1 MKRFYLLF
9 LFVLALF
16 FSALPQGAQAEKI
29 INNESL
35 YLAPEET
42 ITGNVYATSKDI
54 TIEGE
59 IEGDLIAMAEKIN
72 IKGHLDG
79 DLIAIAEDIIIDGE
93 INGNVRIMGKTLT
106 INGIIARNLNFIGQ
120 SLFLE
125 KDSQVFWDISAISQ
139 NIEIKGYVLK
149 NAHLWYETLN
159 LEGNIAGN
167 LKIKGDKN
175 STFNL
180 SPNANINGDFYHQG
194 FLNQQ
199 TINTSS
205 IKGLIYKTE
214 ANNYRESSWPT
225 WWQIL
230 IYQIIAIFIIAVI
243 LLKINKN
250 LFFNTQKQLQKK
262 PLVALGWGLLIIALT
277 PLLIILSALS
287 FIGLPL
293 AIIIFSIWLIIISLG
308 PIFVAFLL
316 GIEIVKKLK
325 IKTKHPNICSL
336 LLGIVIIACFNMIPV
351 IGIILL
357 FLSSALGSGALLL
370 NLKK

>member
-9 LFVLALF
+9 FFVLALF

-59 IEGDLIAMAEKIN
+59 IEGDLIAIAEKIH
-72 IKGHLDG
+72 IQGHLDG
-79 DLIAIAEDIIIDGE
+79 DLIAIAEDIVINGE

-106 INGIIARNLNFIGQ
+106 INGTIARNLNFIGQ

-125 KDSQVFWDISAISQ
+125 KNAQVFWDMNIISQ
-139 NIEIKGYVLK
+139 NIEIKGSVLK
-149 NAHLWYETLN
+149 NAHFWYEKLN
-159 LEGNIAGN
+159 LEGNIAGD

-180 SPNANINGDFYHQG
+180 SPNANITGDFYYQG
-194 FLNQQ
+194 LLNQQ
-199 TINTSS
+199 TVNTSS

-214 ANNYRESSWPT
+214 ANNYKESSWPT

-230 IYQIIAIFIIAVI
+230 IYQIIAIFIIALI

-250 LFFNTQKQLQKK
+250 LFFNIQKELKKK
-262 PLVALGWGLLIIALT
+262 PLVALGWGLLIITLT
-277 PLLIILSALS
+277 PLLIILSTLS

-293 AIIIFSIWLIIISLG
+293 AIIMLSIWLIVIILG
-308 PIFVAFLL
+308 PIFLAFLL
-316 GIEIVKKLK
+316 GIEIIKKLK
-325 IKTKHPNICSL
+325 IKTKHPNIFSL
-336 LLGIVIIACFNMIPV
+336 LLGIMLIAFLSTIPV